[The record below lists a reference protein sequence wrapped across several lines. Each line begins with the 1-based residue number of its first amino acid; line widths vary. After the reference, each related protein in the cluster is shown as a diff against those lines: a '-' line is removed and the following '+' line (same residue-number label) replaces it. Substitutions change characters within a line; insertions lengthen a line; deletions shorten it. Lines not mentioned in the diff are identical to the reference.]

1 MNKGV
6 ILKIKGKVQG
16 VFFRVSAQKK
26 AQELGLTGWIKNE
39 ADEAVVLEAEG
50 KEQELQELINWCQ
63 AGPEY
68 AKVDDMKIEWQTFT
82 GKFKDFTINH

>member
-6 ILKIKGKVQG
+6 NLKIKGKVQG
-16 VFFRVSAQKK
+16 VFFRVSAQEK
-26 AQELGLTGWIKNE
+26 AQELDLMGWIKNKT
-39 ADEAVVLEAEG
+39 DGTVVIEAEG
-50 KEQELQELINWCQ
+50 EEQRLQELINWCQ

-68 AKVDDMKIEWQTFT
+68 AKVDDIKVEWQTPT